1 MNKSAVLGIETR
13 DAIPNSPVRDKVGT
27 VTPWR
32 SIAFRIVVLLLAA
45 AVFAT
50 LVPGGALAVNCKAG
64 LAAPDFTVRTL
75 RGDTVSMHDYN
86 GKIVL
91 VMFWSS
97 WCSRCREEMDFL
109 RTMKDKY
116 PALEIL
122 ALNSETD
129 KQTAEDVARI
139 EEAAQAWKLPLT
151 VAIDDGLR
159 VWNLY
164 QVNALPTSMI
174 VGADGTIL
182 FIEPN
187 FYWASPET
195 FDNVLRSA
203 FEIKADGA
211 RTENGSSGGIRTN
224 GGAHDQAQRAAF
236 DSQDVPFDIAELE
249 KDTCRKALCLVAELP
264 KP

>member
-1 MNKSAVLGIETR
+1 MNKVAVVRAETG
-13 DAIPNSPVRDKVGT
+13 VG
-27 VTPWR
+27 V
-32 SIAFRIVVLLLAA
+32 AVLLLAL
-45 AVFAT
+45 AVMSA
-50 LVPGGALAVNCKAG
+50 LVPGSALAVNCKAG

-75 RGDTVSMHDYN
+75 RGDTVSLHDYN
-86 GKIVL
+86 GKVVL

-97 WCSRCREEMDFL
+97 WCSRCREELDFL

-122 ALNSETD
+122 ALNSESD

-139 EEAAQAWKLPLT
+139 EAAVQSWNLALT

-164 QVNALPTSMI
+164 EVNALPTSMI

-195 FDNVLRSA
+195 FDSALRSA
-203 FEIKADGA
+203 FGIKADGA
-211 RTENGSSGGIRTN
+211 PPSTGNFGGRRTAAGERN
-224 GGAHDQAQRAAF
+224 QAEREGL
-236 DSQDVPFDIAELE
+236 DRQDEPFDVAELE
-249 KDTCRKALCLVAELP
+249 KDTCRKALCMVAELP